1 MNKDQLVDAVTE
13 QVGDRRTAAVAV
25 EAVLVTVQR
34 AVSAGDKVSLFGF
47 GVFEKAD
54 RAARSARN
62 PATGAPV
69 SVAATSV
76 PRFRAGQSFKDVVS
90 GAKPAPELAPVTGAP
105 LAVVPRRT
113 TARAESAAPVE
124 VTEAGREAA
133 AEAVPADVAAPDRS
147 SGRKPAVQAAA
158 RTSST
163 AAGRKA
169 VATKAPAKKAAA
181 KKSDTKAAAKKSDT
195 KAAAKKSDTKAAA
208 KKSDTKA
215 SAKKADSKKAD
226 AKKKTAKGKGR

>member
-34 AVSAGDKVSLFGF
+34 AVSTGEKVSLFGF

-90 GAKPAPELAPVTGAP
+90 GAKPAPELLPVSGPP
-105 LAVVPRRT
+105 LARAPRRAPG
-113 TARAESAAPVE
+113 TAPAAVDTPVE

-133 AEAVPADVAAPDRS
+133 AQAAPD
-147 SGRKPAVQAAA
+147 AAA
-158 RTSST
+158 QAPAK
-163 AAGRKA
+163 AA
-169 VATKAPAKKAAA
+169 KAPAKAAKAAKAPA
-181 KKSDTKAAAKKSDT
+181 KTAKAPAKAGTGGKRD
-195 KAAAKKSDTKAAA
+195 
-208 KKSDTKA
+208 
-215 SAKKADSKKAD
+215 SAKKAD
-226 AKKKTAKGKGR
+226 AKKGSGKKADAKKADGRKGGSDAKAKGKAGAKGKGR